1 MRVAEGDGDTLRGGG
16 PQLLGRTTTS
26 GEDLEY
32 LGQYKQI
39 DVQWVL
45 FGFVLLLIFHN
56 RKQEAAGGIVGGG
69 VLGVA

>member
-1 MRVAEGDGDTLRGGG
+1 M
-16 PQLLGRTTTS
+16 
-26 GEDLEY
+26 
-32 LGQYKQI
+32 QYKLI
-39 DVQWVL
+39 DVQWVVL